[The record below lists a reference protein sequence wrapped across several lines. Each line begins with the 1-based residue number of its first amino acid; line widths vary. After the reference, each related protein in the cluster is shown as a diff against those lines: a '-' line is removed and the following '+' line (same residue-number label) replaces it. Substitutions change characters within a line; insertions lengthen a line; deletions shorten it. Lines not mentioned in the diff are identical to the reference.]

1 MPRNRL
7 SKVYS
12 VYHAM
17 EDRGV
22 FETNKANAQAVNN
35 DGLSIYEG
43 PVQYPKMLYH
53 PKGEMVCITQ
63 GIMITDRDNRP
74 VFDELGR
81 PRYAGA
87 VWGMKNMTVESEE
100 QEAEFREKGWHLTE
114 ADAMRNNPELASKA
128 PPKTQLEI
136 QAEKIKELERRLEE
150 QAKAASAPPRPTT
163 PPGKAA

>member
-12 VYHAM
+12 IYHAM

-74 VFDELGR
+74 VYDELGR
-81 PRYAGA
+81 PRHAGA
-87 VWGMKNMTVESEE
+87 VWGMRHVIVENEE
-100 QEAEFREKGWHLTE
+100 QEAEYAEKGWHLTE
-114 ADAMRNNPELASKA
+114 AAAMRANPSMAEKA
-128 PPKTQLEI
+128 PPKTQLEL
-136 QAEKIKELERRLEE
+136 QAERIRELEKMLAE
-150 QAKAASAPPRPTT
+150 KGAPT
-163 PPGKAA
+163 PPYVKTKAEA